1 MKTLQHNEVEFD
13 RTIASL
19 KAYGFVP
26 QQWLWQDPYE
36 PHVLLKWE
44 REDARPMAVLVN
56 CVGNVTNFNKEEEFF
71 TDFATWQMHNQSELL
86 GWDDED
92 SFAWQM
98 QEKPESLWDDEA
110 PNLETTTIPCDCGS
124 PNAVWRGDKWG
135 LRMYICDECAK
146 NFPELNQ

>member
-13 RTIASL
+13 RTIESL

-26 QQWLWQDPYE
+26 QQWLWQDPYD

-44 REDARPMAVLVN
+44 RKDARPMAVLVN

-71 TDFATWQMHNQSELL
+71 TDFATWQMHNQAELL
-86 GWDDED
+86 GWDDE
-92 SFAWQM
+92 M
-98 QEKPESLWDDEA
+98 
-110 PNLETTTIPCDCGS
+110 PNLETTIIPCDCGS
-124 PNAVWRGDKWG
+124 PNAVWRGNKRG